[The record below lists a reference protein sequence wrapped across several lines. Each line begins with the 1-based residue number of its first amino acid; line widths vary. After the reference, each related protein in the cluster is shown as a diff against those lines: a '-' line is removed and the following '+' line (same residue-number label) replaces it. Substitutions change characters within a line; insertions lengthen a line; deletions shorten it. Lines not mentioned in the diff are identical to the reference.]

1 MLDPSPLS
9 SNPTK
14 MVKHTQTIRRLL
26 PTNSLS
32 VFNHFVGL
40 ALKWIALSLFLR
52 LTWFCYCYI
61 RIFDVL
67 ANIIFSYCHQQHSH
81 YYFFSLFRVGF
92 FIGSLPYGSYFS
104 PTWNLGSL
112 LGLSQVPVFS
122 HAPLLVL
129 DYKWSHNPPTYQRTV
144 TPNWYRTHIAPKFGL
159 QSSSNH
165 SQNI

>member
-1 MLDPSPLS
+1 MQYHILGSLRISCQKYYNEWLWYLKTQFKKVSPCQFWKLICIDGIIIVMLDRSPLS

-52 LTWFCYCYI
+52 LTCFCYCYI
-61 RIFDVL
+61 SIFDVL

-92 FIGSLPYGSYFS
+92 FIGSLPYGS
-104 PTWNLGSL
+104 
-112 LGLSQVPVFS
+112 
-122 HAPLLVL
+122 
-129 DYKWSHNPPTYQRTV
+129 
-144 TPNWYRTHIAPKFGL
+144 
-159 QSSSNH
+159 
-165 SQNI
+165 